1 MSRPVLKVDIEMTG
15 DQSAK
20 LGVIRLAE
28 PAQRK
33 KAVADGGIA
42 ALNVIRRYYGS
53 KGSAFWINPS
63 LPTHGPGR
71 VPSIKAFSPGG
82 GRAKTQWWRSTET
95 AWVMKQSNTFSVG
108 FENGT
113 IGLAHKVT
121 GGTIRAK
128 RRKFLTIPVDPRAH
142 GLSAKTFART
152 IAPLFAAK
160 GMLMFVDEQV
170 ADVKPAYALKKS
182 VTHRPW
188 PNALPPEASYLDAF
202 LSEALESLTESF
214 QDA

>member
-1 MSRPVLKVDIEMTG
+1 MTG
-15 DQSAK
+15 EQSAK
-20 LGVIRLAE
+20 LGLIRLAS

-33 KAVADGGIA
+33 EAVKDGGIA

-53 KGSAFWINPS
+53 KGRFPWLNTS

-71 VPSIKAFSPGG
+71 KQSTKVWSPG
-82 GRAKTQWWRSTET
+82 RSPTQWWRSTET
-95 AWVMKQSNTFSVG
+95 AWLMKQTNTFSVA

-128 RRKFLTIPVDPRAH
+128 RRKFLTIPVTPEAH
-142 GLSAKTFART
+142 GLTAKTFSRT
-152 IAPLFAAK
+152 IAPLFRAK
-160 GMLMFVDEQV
+160 GMLMFVDEQT
-170 ADVKPAYALKKS
+170 ADVKAAYALKRS

-188 PNALPPEASYLDAF
+188 PGALPPEATYLDAF
-202 LSEALESLTESF
+202 LNEALDSLTSSF
-214 QDA
+214 DQA

>member
-1 MSRPVLKVDIEMTG
+1 MSRPVLKVDIQMTG
-15 DQSAK
+15 EQSAK
-20 LGVIRLAE
+20 LGLIRLAA

-33 KAVADGGIA
+33 QAVADGGLA
-42 ALNVIRRYYGS
+42 ALNVIKGYYAA
-53 KGSAFWINPS
+53 KGRPFWVNPA

-71 VPSIKAFSPGG
+71 KV
-82 GRAKTQWWRSTET
+82 TQWWRSTET
-95 AWVMKQSNTFSVG
+95 AWKMKQTNTFSVS

-128 RRKFLTIPVDPRAH
+128 RKKFLTIPVDPRAH

-152 IAPLFAAK
+152 IAPLFVAK

-182 VTHRPW
+182 ITQRPW
-188 PNALPPEASYLDAF
+188 PGALPPEATYLDAF
-202 LSEALESLTESF
+202 LNEALDSLIETFEE
-214 QDA
+214 A